1 MGEEISY
8 DSYMWSLKEKQKKN
22 IKFKDTENEL
32 KVIRDAGGG
41 VRKKMSEGMKR

>member
-1 MGEEISY
+1 MGDEISY

-22 IKFKDTENEL
+22 IKFKDTENEQ

-41 VRKKMSEGMKR
+41 VRKKRVKG